1 MFYYVDQSFT
11 PSYPIGLGKNESE
24 SSDLM
29 NESLERVLVVAVINA
44 EAYPF

>member
-1 MFYYVDQSFT
+1 MFYYIDQSFT

-29 NESLERVLVVAVINA
+29 NESERVLVVAVINA